1 MTTVDTTTAQT
12 IGTLVEGHRQLES
25 GLARL
30 EGRIDKLEAKLDK
43 LLWVS
48 FGIIGSILAAIATG
62 VTTAVLL
69 N

>member
-12 IGTLVEGHRQLES
+12 IGTLVEGHR
-25 GLARL
+25 RL
-30 EGRIDKLEAKLDK
+30 EGRIDKLEAKVDK

-48 FGIIGSILAAIATG
+48 FGIIGAILAAIATG

>member
-1 MTTVDTTTAQT
+1 M
-12 IGTLVEGHRQLES
+12 EG

-30 EGRIDKLEAKLDK
+30 EVRIDKLEAKLDK

-48 FGIIGSILAAIATG
+48 FGIIGSILAAVASG

-69 N
+69 S

>member
-12 IGTLVEGHRQLES
+12 IGALIEGHRQLES
-25 GLARL
+25 GFTRL

-48 FGIIGSILAAIATG
+48 IGIIGSILAAVASG

>member
-1 MTTVDTTTAQT
+1 MTTIDTATAQT

-25 GLARL
+25 GFTRL
-30 EGRIDKLEAKLDK
+30 EARIDKLETKLDK

-48 FGIIGSILAAIATG
+48 FGIIGSILPAVACG